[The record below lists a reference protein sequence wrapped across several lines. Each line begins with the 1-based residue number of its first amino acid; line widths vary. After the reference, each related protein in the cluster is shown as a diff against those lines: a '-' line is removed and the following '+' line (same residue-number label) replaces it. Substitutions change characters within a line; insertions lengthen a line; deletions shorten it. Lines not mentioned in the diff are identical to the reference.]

1 MLYRH
6 FMITSLW
13 YLVLLSIRLIT
24 RTSVPHLSHL
34 NDHSSDHS
42 CSCHSSLLRSFCR
55 CVCIICISTYLSHNC
70 YGEDAFFLIFF
81 LPRGGGEEIPSNKR
95 KQCWRFIASNIYS
108 VPFLF
113 SYVRDC
119 FRKPF
124 SSGSDSIFLTML
136 SYRNNGTVMHNKY
149 STYFWCRPGFLNF
162 SVLWI
167 RNDLFRIRFR
177 IQLFAI
183 FYFILQFYSTQSPE
197 FKDK

>member
-1 MLYRH
+1 
-6 FMITSLW
+6 MI
-13 YLVLLSIRLIT
+13 IRRIT
-24 RTSVPHLSHL
+24 RARVTH
-34 NDHSSDHS
+34 HS
-42 CSCHSSLLRSFCR
+42 CVHS
-55 CVCIICISTYLSHNC
+55 V
-70 YGEDAFFLIFF
+70 DAFVLFVLVSLTLLLWSGCVFSNIFLAE
-81 LPRGGGEEIPSNKR
+81 RGGEEIPSNKR
-95 KQCWRFIASNIYS
+95 KQCRRFIASNIYS

-113 SYVRDC
+113 SYVRNS
-119 FRKPF
+119 FRNPF

-136 SYRNNGTVMHNKY
+136 SYRNNGTVMHKKY